1 MAHSGL
7 YRNHTLLWLTTL
19 VVALSLTASL
29 GGLLI
34 NELYNDSD
42 TIKRAWFS
50 NDIVTIIIAPMLV
63 LSLSL
68 QRRGDQRGLVLWL
81 GLMLYMFYNYAF
93 YLFGASF
100 NEFFLI
106 YVALY
111 SLSLYSI
118 VIGLLSVNVQAIHE
132 NSRNL
137 KRKKVISIF
146 LFLLAIPIS
155 IVEIKQCIT
164 FIFSGEAPQVP
175 TLIFALDLSTVIPT
189 TILASILLWKNYP
202 WGNILGM
209 MMLIKSFA
217 YGLVLVTGTILIT
230 ASGIAPYDNL
240 FPFYIF
246 LVVGGL
252 VFGIMHFRD
261 LRTSHSIITRKTLM
275 TQHHTNVKRDEV
287 NSPR

>member
-1 MAHSGL
+1 MSDSGS
-7 YRNHTLLWLTTL
+7 YRNHIVLWLTTL
-19 VVALSLTASL
+19 VVALSLTASI

-34 NELYNDSD
+34 NGLYNDSD
-42 TIKRAWFS
+42 TIKRAWFA
-50 NDIVTIIIAPMLV
+50 NDIVTLIIAPMLI

-68 QRRGDQRGLVLWL
+68 QRRGDDRGLLIWL

-118 VIGLLSVNVQAIHE
+118 IIGLLAINVHAIHE
-132 NSRNL
+132 NSRDHKS
-137 KRKKVISIF
+137 KRAISIF

-155 IVEIKQCIT
+155 VVEIKQCIT

-189 TILASILLWKNYP
+189 TILASVLLWKNRP

-217 YGLVLVTGTILIT
+217 YGLVLVTGTVLIT
-230 ASGIAPYDNL
+230 VSGNAPYDKL
-240 FPFYIF
+240 LPFYIF

-252 VFGIMHFRD
+252 LFGIIHFRD
-261 LRTSHSIITRKTLM
+261 LRPSHSTITK
-275 TQHHTNVKRDEV
+275 
-287 NSPR
+287 SI